1 MLRSINSLEICL
13 SDFSQSIV
21 THNSD
26 SQSERQYF
34 EMGLAEQNNANNL
47 SIYHAP
53 EVITNQAYSFKSDLF
68 SIGVILFKLLIG
80 KKPFD
85 HVLNYLGESKQSFD
99 LDLVL

>member
-1 MLRSINSLEICL
+1 MKNKLDEDQARIIILQLLLILKLLHSKEIVHGNLIPEKVMLRSINSLEICL

-53 EVITNQAYSFKSDLF
+53 EVITN
-68 SIGVILFKLLIG
+68 
-80 KKPFD
+80 
-85 HVLNYLGESKQSFD
+85 
-99 LDLVL
+99 

>member
-1 MLRSINSLEICL
+1 MKNKLDEDQARIIILQLLLILKLLHSKEIVHGNLIPEKVMLRNFNSLEICL

-53 EVITNQAYSFKSDLF
+53 EVITN
-68 SIGVILFKLLIG
+68 
-80 KKPFD
+80 
-85 HVLNYLGESKQSFD
+85 
-99 LDLVL
+99 

>member
-1 MLRSINSLEICL
+1 MKNKLDEDQARIIILQLLLILKLLHSKEIVHGNLIPEKVMLRSINSLEICL

-26 SQSERQYF
+26 SQTERKYF

-53 EVITNQAYSFKSDLF
+53 EVITN
-68 SIGVILFKLLIG
+68 
-80 KKPFD
+80 
-85 HVLNYLGESKQSFD
+85 
-99 LDLVL
+99 